1 MREAEMMA
9 RSPAGPDSPRQR
21 SLVHA
26 LFGIPPEEARFAKR
40 GFPASPA
47 QSVLEAAGGT
57 FVEGYNLALTA
68 RADAV
73 DAALAARP
81 VHLRGFF
88 AEGAAMG
95 AAISGLMPSWKRR
108 LPALLDQLGDRYPHL
123 MHVGVGWAVARV
135 PVAQRWLVRPL
146 DTLLGPLAL
155 DGRGFHDGYFHA
167 SRIAGGWRAVTG
179 PSAAVYDQGIG
190 RSLWFSCGADPQR
203 IAATIAALPADR
215 ADDLWAGVGLAA
227 TYAGGIP
234 LDALDDLASG
244 APRRWLKQGAAF
256 AVTAH
261 ARAGTPPAQSV
272 AAAER
277 ITGLAWPVIVE
288 LVAEAEAAARAAGQ
302 PALDQYRLWRSRI
315 ADLIEERGA

>member
-1 MREAEMMA
+1 MSEAEAVATNPVGGGM
-9 RSPAGPDSPRQR
+9 PRQR
-21 SLVHA
+21 SLLHT

-47 QSVLEAAGGT
+47 QPVLEAAGGT
-57 FVEGYNLALTA
+57 FVDGYNLALTA
-68 RADAV
+68 SMDAIE
-73 DAALAARP
+73 AGLAAHP
-81 VHLRGFF
+81 AHLRGFF

-95 AAISGLMPSWKRR
+95 IAIASLMPPWHNR

-135 PVAQRWLVRPL
+135 PFVRSRFLRPL
-146 DTLLGPLAL
+146 DTLLAPLAL

-167 SRIAGGWRAVTG
+167 ARVAAGWRAVRG
-179 PSAAVYDQGIG
+179 AASAVYDQGVG
-190 RSLWFSCGADPQR
+190 RSLWFSCGADTHR

-227 TYAGGIP
+227 TYAGGVP
-234 LDALDDLASG
+234 LEALDDLAPG

-261 ARAGTPPAQSV
+261 ARAGTPPAASV
-272 AAAER
+272 TAAER
-277 ITGLAWPVIVE
+277 ITGLAWPVIVA
-288 LVAEAEAAARAAGQ
+288 LVAEAEAVARAAKL

-315 ADLIEERGA
+315 ADFIEERSL